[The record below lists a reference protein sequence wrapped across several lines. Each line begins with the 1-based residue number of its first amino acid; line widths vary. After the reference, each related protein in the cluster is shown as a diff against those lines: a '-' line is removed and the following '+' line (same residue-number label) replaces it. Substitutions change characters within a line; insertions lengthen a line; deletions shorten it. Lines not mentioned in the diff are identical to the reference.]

1 MKRSFFALT
10 IALFLLTSCSE
21 PKNTLADDILGTW
34 KNTSGFTI
42 QFNSGG
48 VGFIP
53 GVAGKIPDSSFKY
66 TVMDESHIQINLQGQ
81 EFTIEVTI
89 DGDQLTW
96 KDNLGEVSYTRVK

>member
-1 MKRSFFALT
+1 MKRIIFALS

-21 PKNTLADDILGTW
+21 QKKTLTDEILGTW

-48 VGFIP
+48 TGFIP
-53 GVAGKIPDSSFKY
+53 GVAGEIPDSSFTY
-66 TVMDESHIQINLQGQ
+66 TVVDESHIQMNFQGQ
-81 EFTIEVTI
+81 VFTIEITI
-89 DGDQLTW
+89 NDDQLTW